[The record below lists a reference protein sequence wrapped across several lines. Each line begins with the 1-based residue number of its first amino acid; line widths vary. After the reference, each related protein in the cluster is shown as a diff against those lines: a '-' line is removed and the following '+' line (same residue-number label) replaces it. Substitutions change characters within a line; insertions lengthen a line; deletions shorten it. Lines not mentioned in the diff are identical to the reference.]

1 MKIGNQ
7 VKFKSSVVKRCGS
20 DKNMADLRGEVVGVF
35 GKTVDVKFQD
45 RTRAVPVAITGRW
58 RRGDHA
64 RADGL
69 STVRDRLAKSAGN
82 LAPDAGRLGFDL

>member
-45 RTRAVPVAITGRW
+45 RTRAVPVA
-58 RRGDHA
+58 
-64 RADGL
+64 
-69 STVRDRLAKSAGN
+69 N
-82 LAPDAGRLGFDL
+82 LEIDAPIDNGYWSRQ